1 MSESHWNEMEPA
13 MRALKVI
20 TAFSVLAHVAAAAA
34 VFWHRPAT

>member
-1 MSESHWNEMEPA
+1 MSESDSDEVEPA

-34 VFWHRPAT
+34 FFWHRPAT